1 MCTIQLNMTE
11 EYAKTS
17 TVGQKIPLKTFL
29 KHFLPEPYS
38 LSKKVLD
45 LRDFR
50 ETFPTE
56 MKSSRRRRMSNK
68 RKKERKKEKKKK
80 LGRRESER

>member
-1 MCTIQLNMTE
+1 MQDSVKHKRGIR
-11 EYAKTS
+11 KTS
-17 TVGQKIPLKTFL
+17 AVDQKIPLKSSLLTL
-29 KHFLPEPYS
+29 SEPYS
-38 LSKKVLD
+38 LSKKVPD
-45 LRDFR
+45 RRDFR

-68 RKKERKKEKKKK
+68 RNEEIKLEKKKK